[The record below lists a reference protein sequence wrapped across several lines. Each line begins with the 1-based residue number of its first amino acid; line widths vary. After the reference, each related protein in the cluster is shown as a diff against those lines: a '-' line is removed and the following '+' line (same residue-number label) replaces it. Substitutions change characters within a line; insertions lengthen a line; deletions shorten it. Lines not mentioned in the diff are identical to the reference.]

1 MEFSSDIAFTPTVK
15 QVQQRRGSRAAY
27 ARMEASGAWE
37 TTVTPELADF
47 LAEQTSWFLATAN
60 AEGQPYI
67 QHRGGPAGF
76 LRVLDDHTLGFADFA
91 GNRQYITTGNL
102 TDNAKV
108 CVFLVDYLHKQR
120 IKIWGTATVVEG
132 DPELLAKLAMPGY
145 AGKPERAV
153 VIRIEAWDTNCPKH
167 IPQLVPAALVAQ
179 LIAARDARIAEL
191 EAELTKLR
199 G

>member
-1 MEFSSDIAFTPTVK
+1 MEPSSDIAFTPTVK
-15 QVQQRRGSRAAY
+15 QLQQRHGSRAAY
-27 ARMEASGAWE
+27 ARMEASGGWE

-67 QHRGGPAGF
+67 QHRGGPVGF

-91 GNRQYITTGNL
+91 GNRQYITAGNL
-102 TDNAKV
+102 SENAKV
-108 CVFLVDYLHKQR
+108 CLFLVDYLHKRR
-120 IKIWGTATVVEG
+120 IKIWGTATVVED
-132 DPELLAKLAMPGY
+132 DPELLAKLAVPGY
-145 AGKPERAV
+145 AGKPERA
-153 VIRIEAWDTNCPKH
+153 IMIHIEAWDTNCPKH
-167 IPQLVPAALVAQ
+167 IPQLVPAVDVAK

-191 EAELTKLR
+191 EAELLKLR